1 MTGFGKGVII
11 DMYKRDVGRW
21 KYGGGSMKDGKNGIF
36 TAVVWHSGR
45 KRIFCG
51 ISEEAV
57 RTKVD
62 GYLTRCDYQGERCF
76 VADGSNETHITV

>member
-1 MTGFGKGVII
+1 
-11 DMYKRDVGRW
+11 
-21 KYGGGSMKDGKNGIF
+21 MKDGKNGIF
-36 TAVVWHSGR
+36 TAVVWHGGR

-51 ISEEAV
+51 ISEEDV

-76 VADGSNETHITV
+76 VADGSNETHIKV